1 MIKNQLNFHLIPL
14 RQDSPL
20 VSWNS
25 QLLSKTTNLHN
36 ALDLSMSNTFTINDF
51 QLEQQKKKIKTPV
64 RLPKIQTSN
73 NNNQLPPET
82 QSDYGTEY
90 PSALVKLPPINN

>member
-1 MIKNQLNFHLIPL
+1 MIKNQLNYHLIPL
-14 RQDSPL
+14 KQDAPI

-25 QLLSKTTNLHN
+25 QLLSKNASLHN
-36 ALDLSMSNTFTINDF
+36 ALDLSMNNTFTINDF
-51 QLEQQKKKIKTPV
+51 QLEQQKKKMKSAL
-64 RLPKIQTSN
+64 RLPKIQTS